1 MILNNVN
8 NAMLPEADARMLA
21 NMLAKMP
28 KYKLFTPKTKEM
40 FRSAMFSFTAESV
53 RRAFSCE
60 ERIMYKGFSAYA
72 LF

>member
-1 MILNNVN
+1 MVTTHNDNVN
-8 NAMLPEADARMLA
+8 NAMLPEADAR
-21 NMLAKMP
+21 MLAKMP